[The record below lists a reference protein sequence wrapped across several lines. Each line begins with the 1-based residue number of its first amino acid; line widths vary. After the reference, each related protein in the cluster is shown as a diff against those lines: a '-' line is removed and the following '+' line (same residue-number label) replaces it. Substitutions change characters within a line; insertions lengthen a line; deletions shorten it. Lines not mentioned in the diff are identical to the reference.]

1 MRILARLS
9 SMALPLHSDTW
20 QLQEAKNRFSALV
33 DQALEKGTQ
42 IVTRH
47 GRPVVKVVPIHDDD
61 LADPPSLWE
70 ALRSAAPAVDD
81 AFIESLNRAREESRV
96 ADRPVDFG

>member
-1 MRILARLS
+1 MSIPA
-9 SMALPLHSDTW
+9 HSDTW

-33 DQALEKGTQ
+33 DQALVKGTQ

-47 GRPVVKVVPIHDDD
+47 GRPVVKVVPIVDE
-61 LADPPSLWE
+61 ASAVPASLWE
-70 ALRSAAPAVDD
+70 ALRRTAPVTDLALAPDLEQVR
-81 AFIESLNRAREESRV
+81 SQSRV

>member
-1 MRILARLS
+1 MTV
-9 SMALPLHSDTW
+9 PLHSDTW

-47 GRPVVKVVPIHDDD
+47 GRPVVKVVPIVDEEP
-61 LADPPSLWE
+61 AVPASLWE
-70 ALRSAAPAVDD
+70 ALRSAAPYGGDD
-81 AFIESLNRAREESRV
+81 LAANLERARAESRV